1 VPEQRASRTAV
12 VVCQGRA
19 AAHDRAADRRFAD
32 PTAMAMLHDDEQVPV
47 QQVRAGQPPS
57 GFTERAEYE
66 MVRAGAEVVVPRTV
80 AIDEALRA
88 RAAGQVVIVG
98 AGLDGR
104 AWRMPELST
113 VDVFE
118 VDQPASQE
126 DKRSRV
132 AQLPAL
138 AQSLSFVPVDFTR
151 DQLDTALAAAG
162 HQADRATTWIWEGVV
177 PYLSRTDVATTL
189 RAIRD
194 RAAPG
199 SRLIIN
205 YQAPSVPAAVGR
217 LFARGMSAL
226 SGRRS
231 LWANE
236 PRRST
241 WTPAAMAELLS
252 RNGFRVVQ
260 DDDLLTLAGTGTVRN
275 RRSLQSGRVVVA
287 DRVTA

>member
-47 QQVRAGQPPS
+47 EQVRAGRPPS

-66 MVRAGAEVVVPRTV
+66 MVRAGAEVMVPRTV
-80 AIDEALRA
+80 AIDEAVRA

-126 DKRSRV
+126 DKRKRV
-132 AQLPAL
+132 GQLPAL

-151 DQLDTALAAAG
+151 DRLDTALAAAG

-194 RAAPG
+194 RSAPG

-205 YQAPSVPAAVGR
+205 YQAPSALAAVGR
-217 LFARGMSAL
+217 GFARGMSAL
-226 SGRRS
+226 SGRGS

-241 WTPAAMAELLS
+241 WTPAAIADLLS

-260 DDDLLTLAGTGTVRN
+260 DDDLLTLAGSGTVRN

-287 DRVTA
+287 DRLTV